1 MVRPIAICK
10 IGVDLTQKLCYN
22 NIIKQEDIYMLK
34 TIEKME
40 VAQPSLR
47 AIAEALNVPQNRI
60 YSVSKQPIPGMIY
73 DAKVYNWDAITKFV
87 SKRIGGDNAHQTL
100 EDVIN
105 AALEIDASFASKD
118 TRRRNVGSGA
128 SKSMIDIG
136 DGTLV
141 PTRKFAVELGD
152 VVTMKNST
160 KVYTVVYKT
169 DAAVVLQQKGLLAL
183 TSLSNWTFNQK
194 AIKPAPA
201 ADVAE

>member
-1 MVRPIAICK
+1 
-10 IGVDLTQKLCYN
+10 
-22 NIIKQEDIYMLK
+22 
-34 TIEKME
+34 
-40 VAQPSLR
+40 
-47 AIAEALNVPQNRI
+47 
-60 YSVSKQPIPGMIY
+60 MIY

-152 VVTMKNST
+152 VVAMKNST
-160 KVYTVVYKT
+160 KVYTVSIYKT
-169 DAAVVLQQKGLLAL
+169 DASCKYLQQRRL
-183 TSLSNWTFNQK
+183 TCTY
-194 AIKPAPA
+194 KP
-201 ADVAE
+201 